1 METNTVNL
9 IKLTPL
15 FACALATG
23 ALLSAAPAWACGGFF
38 CSRTPIDQTG
48 ENILF
53 VQDGDEIEAHVN
65 ILYQGEAEDFA
76 WIVPT
81 PSNPEVG
88 ISHASV
94 FSTLQA
100 LTSARFQLN
109 WETDDGCLFF
119 GDDEE
124 AAFDDADAPNDG
136 GVTVIQQSSVGPF
149 DFAVLQAVS
158 VEALFEWLGENNYDI
173 PDNVRPFV
181 EPYIIEGSD
190 MHFVAFRL
198 QNDRDVGDITPVT
211 LRYKSTKPMVPIQLT
226 AVATQPDMGVVVNVL
241 GQLRAV
247 PENYLHVTINE
258 ARINWLNGGRNYNQL
273 ITAAMDE
280 AGGQGFFTE
289 YAGTSSVMANR
300 LFREGQYD
308 TARLSEISD
317 PVEFFNEL
325 QNQGFTG
332 DDQLLAMLQRY
343 IPVPEEALQEGI
355 TPQDFYNCLECFEEF
370 IDRDNFDAVAFAN
383 ELEMSIVAP
392 LRNAQALFDATP
404 YLTRLFTTLS
414 AEEMTRDPVFA
425 YNPDMPEVNNV
436 RTATVSAVECNDEN
450 PEESLLTIT
459 LSDGRTIQTS
469 FSQAFGDDEDNFSDT
484 APAAA
489 VIEETSESGA
499 PEVVRDINSGVD
511 RLDDVLNERENERP
525 AVNRPTTGDSLNPGS
540 GCTAAHGHPA
550 SPWLPLLALGLLFTL
565 RRRRA

>member
-1 METNTVNL
+1 MNL
-9 IKLTPL
+9 TRSAPL
-15 FACALATG
+15 VACAAAAG
-23 ALLSAAPAWACGGFF
+23 VLLSAAPVWACGGFF

-53 VQDGDEIEAHVN
+53 AQDGDEIEAHVN
-65 ILYQGEAEDFA
+65 ILYQGAAEDFA

-109 WETDDGCLFF
+109 WESGEECFFF

-124 AAFDDADAPNDG
+124 AELDSDDAPNDG
-136 GVTVIQQSSVGPF
+136 GVTVLQQSSVGPF

-158 VEALFEWLGENNYDI
+158 VEALFAWLGENNYDI

-181 EPYIIEGSD
+181 EPYIIEDSD

-211 LRYKSTKPMVPIQLT
+211 LRYKSTRPMVPIQLT

-241 GQLRAV
+241 GQQRAV

-258 ARINWLNGGRNYNQL
+258 ARIDWLNGGRNYNQL

-289 YAGTSSVMANR
+289 YAGTSSVMMNR

-308 TARLSEISD
+308 TARLADIND
-317 PVEFFNEL
+317 PIAFFNEL
-325 QNQGFTG
+325 QNQGFTA

-343 IPVPEEALQEGI
+343 IPVPEEALEEGI

-425 YNPDMPEVNNV
+425 YNPDMPEVDNV
-436 RTATVSAVECNDEN
+436 RTATVSTVECNEEN
-450 PEESLLTIT
+450 PNESLLTIT

-469 FSQAFGDDEDNFSDT
+469 IAQAFGDNDDDVSNPE
-484 APAAA
+484 PAAA
-489 VIEETSESGA
+489 LIEETSESGA

-525 AVNRPTTGDSLNPGS
+525 VVNRPTTGDTLSPGS
-540 GCTAAHGHPA
+540 GCTSAPGQPTSH
-550 SPWLPLLALGLLFTL
+550 WLSLLALGLIFTL